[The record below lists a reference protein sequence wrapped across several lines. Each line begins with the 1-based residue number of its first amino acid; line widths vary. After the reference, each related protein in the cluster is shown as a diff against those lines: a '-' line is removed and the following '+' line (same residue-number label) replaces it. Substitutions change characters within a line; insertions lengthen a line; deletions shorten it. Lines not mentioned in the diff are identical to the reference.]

1 MMCEPSTLFTNEEY
15 LDKLSGVRE
24 HVGLGKGF
32 EAIDDLLKVHGPEQE
47 AKFKTYE
54 QKELS
59 RLRDLT
65 EVNRMLRLCLAS
77 Y

>member
-1 MMCEPSTLFTNEEY
+1 VMCEPSTLFTNEEY

-24 HVGLGKGF
+24 HVGLTKGF

-47 AKFKTYE
+47 AKFKTYK

-59 RLRDLT
+59 RLRHLT
-65 EVNRMLRLCLAS
+65 EVDRMLRLCLAS